1 MKYLKL
7 LIIIVI
13 TIAFIGSAQAQKV
26 LSLKDCIQIAIQNNS
41 QLKNAERTVS
51 MAKSSVTS
59 SYSYI
64 LPKVDVSA
72 SISKT
77 HQGEVVYLGD
87 VPVEYEIST
96 QWSPVFLQPDETSNI
111 IGYSPELSVGRPI
124 RYEQH
129 TVTQPTYDRR
139 YNRFGA
145 EIQQTIFD
153 GGNWWNQIRKAKA
166 DERLSEH
173 QEEAKRQEV
182 ILNVKIYYYNL
193 LKQMALLKVQEK
205 SYNSAEEQYKRTQ
218 SMYEIGSVAQ
228 ADVYKA
234 KVTLGAAQS
243 DLIAQQNAVAIARY
257 NLNYVMGQDP
267 KTAIEIA
274 EQEGEVV
281 PQSHEAISV
290 EQAYQTNPGLLAHEK
305 AVASAEYAHKIS
317 KANFWPQIGAY
328 AQYARFSD
336 ELKRVYSEY
345 DKNYNWSVGIGLNY
359 NIFNGFG
366 DKARKDIQK
375 LTYLNQQENYLEQ
388 KRILKAQ
395 VEENRLKLKANQELI
410 KINQE
415 NLISAEED
423 LRLAQERYRV
433 GSGTLLEVI
442 QAQVSVTEAQTNV
455 VSAKYNTLISQAEL
469 EAALGILK
477 E

>member
-7 LIIIVI
+7 LIIMIMCI
-13 TIAFIGSAQAQKV
+13 IYAEFAQAQNA
-26 LSLKDCIQIAIQNNS
+26 LSLKDCIQIAIKNNS
-41 QLKNAERTVS
+41 QLKNAERNVS
-51 MAKSSVTS
+51 IANSGVTS
-59 SYSYI
+59 SYSHI
-64 LPKVDVSA
+64 LPQVSLNA
-72 SISKT
+72 SLSKT

-87 VPVEYEIST
+87 VPVEYDIT
-96 QWSPVFLQPDETSNI
+96 TRWSPVFLQPDETSNI
-111 IGYSPELSVGRPI
+111 IGYSPEVQVGRPI

-139 YNRFGA
+139 FNRFGV
-145 EIQQTIFD
+145 EVQQTIFD

-166 DERLSEH
+166 DERSAEH
-173 QEEAKRQEV
+173 QEDAKRQNV

-193 LKQMALLKVQEK
+193 LKQIGLLKVQEK
-205 SYNSAEEQYKRTQ
+205 SYSSAEEQYKRTE

-243 DLIAQQNAVAIARY
+243 DLIAQQNVVAIARY
-257 NLNYVMGQDP
+257 NLNYIMGQDP
-267 KTAIEIA
+267 KTPIEII

-281 PQSHEAISV
+281 PQAYESASV
-290 EQAYQTNPGLLAHEK
+290 EQAYETNPDLLAQEEY
-305 AVASAEYAHKIS
+305 VSSAEYNHKIS
-317 KANFWPQIGAY
+317 KASFWPQIGAWM
-328 AQYARFSD
+328 QYSRFSD

-345 DKNYNWSVGIGLNY
+345 DKNYSWSAGISLNY
-359 NIFNGFG
+359 NIFNGFA

-375 LTYLNQQENYLEQ
+375 LNYLNQQENYLEQ

-395 VEENRLKLKANQELI
+395 IEENRLKLKANQELI

-442 QAQVSVTEAQTNV
+442 QAQVSVTQAQTNV
-455 VSAKYNTLISQAEL
+455 VSARYNTLISQAEL

-477 E
+477 Q

>member
-1 MKYLKL
+1 MKYLNL
-7 LIIIVI
+7 LMILIFCI
-13 TIAFIGSAQAQKV
+13 TFSGLAQVQKN
-26 LSLKDCIQIAIQNNS
+26 LTLKDCIQIAINNNS
-41 QLKNAERTVS
+41 QLKNAERNVS
-51 MAKSSVTS
+51 IANSGVTS
-59 SYSYI
+59 AYSYI
-64 LPKVDVSA
+64 LPQVNISA
-72 SISKT
+72 SLSQT

-87 VPVEYEIST
+87 VPVEYDIRT
-96 QWSPVFLQPDETSNI
+96 RWSPVFLQPDETSNI
-111 IGYSPELSVGRPI
+111 IGYSPEVQVGRPI

-139 YNRFGA
+139 FNRFGV
-145 EIQQTIFD
+145 EVQQTIFD

-166 DERLSEH
+166 DKRSSEH
-173 QEEAKRQEV
+173 QEEAKRQDV

-193 LKQMALLKVQEK
+193 LKQIALLKVQEK

-234 KVTLGAAQS
+234 KVTLGEVQS
-243 DLIAQQNAVAIARY
+243 ALIAQQNTVAIARY

-274 EQEGEVV
+274 EEEGEVS
-281 PQSHEAISV
+281 PQSYENITV
-290 EQAYQTNPGLLAHEK
+290 DQAYQTNPGLLAHDET
-305 AVASAEYAHKIS
+305 VTSAEYNHKIS
-317 KANFWPQIGAY
+317 KSNFWPQIGVW
-328 AQYARFSD
+328 AQYSRFSD

-345 DKNYNWSVGIGLNY
+345 DKNYSWSAGIGLNY

-375 LTYLNQQENYLEQ
+375 LNYLNQQENYLEQ

-395 VEENRLKLKANQELI
+395 IEENRLKLKANQELI
-410 KINQE
+410 QINQE

-442 QAQVSVTEAQTNV
+442 EAQVSVTQAQTKV

-477 E
+477 D

>member
-7 LIIIVI
+7 MMIIAIC
-13 TIAFIGSAQAQKV
+13 FSLSGFAQAQKA
-26 LSLKDCIQIAIQNNS
+26 LSLKDCIQIAIKNNS
-41 QLKNAERTVS
+41 QLKNAERNVS
-51 MAKSSVTS
+51 IANSGVTA
-59 SYSYI
+59 SYSNI
-64 LPKVDVSA
+64 LPQVNMSA
-72 SISKT
+72 SLSKT

-87 VPVEYEIST
+87 VPVEYDVT
-96 QWSPVFLQPDETSNI
+96 TRWSPVFSQPNETSNI
-111 IGYSPELSVGRPI
+111 IGYSPEFQVGRPI

-139 YNRFGA
+139 FNRLGV
-145 EIQQTIFD
+145 EVQQTIFD
-153 GGNWWNQIRKAKA
+153 GGNWWNQIHKAKA
-166 DERLSEH
+166 DERSAEH

-182 ILNVKIYYYNL
+182 ILNVKIYFYDL
-193 LKQMALLKVQEK
+193 LKQNALLKVQEK

-234 KVTLGAAQS
+234 QVTLGEAKSA
-243 DLIAQQNAVAIARY
+243 LIAQQNTLAIARN

-267 KTAIEIA
+267 KTVNEIA
-274 EQEGEVV
+274 EQEGDVSPESYENV
-281 PQSHEAISV
+281 SID
-290 EQAYQTNPGLLAHEK
+290 QAYQTNPGLLAQNET
-305 AVASAEYAHKIS
+305 VTSANYNHKIS
-317 KANFWPQIGAY
+317 KATFWPQIGAW

-345 DKNYNWSVGIGLNY
+345 DKNYSWSVGIGLNF
-359 NIFNGFG
+359 NIFNGFA
-366 DKARKDIQK
+366 DKSRKDIQK
-375 LTYLNQQENYLEQ
+375 LNYLNQQENYLEQ

-395 VEENRLKLKANQELI
+395 VAENRLRLKANQELI

-415 NLISAEED
+415 NLVSAEED

-442 QAQVSVTEAQTNV
+442 QAQVSVTRAQTNV